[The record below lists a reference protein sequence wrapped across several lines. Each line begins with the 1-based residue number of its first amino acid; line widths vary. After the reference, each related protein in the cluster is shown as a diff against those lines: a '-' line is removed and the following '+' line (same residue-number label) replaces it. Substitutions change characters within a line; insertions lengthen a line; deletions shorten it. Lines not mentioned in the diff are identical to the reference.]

1 MTEGWG
7 NEWRMT
13 MQLLVQNNSRMQRYE
28 LPINTDAM
36 AMAYYRMAGDKI
48 VLTHTEVPF
57 EYSGAGI
64 GTKLADGVFA
74 LIRKNGQKVVPQ
86 CEFMAAYAAKHPEYN
101 DLITG

>member
-1 MTEGWG
+1 MTLP
-7 NEWRMT
+7 
-13 MQLLVQNNSRMQRYE
+13 LLVQNNSRMQRYE

-36 AMAYYRMAGDKI
+36 AMAYYRMEGDKI

-74 LIRKNGQKVVPQ
+74 LIRENGQKVVPQ
-86 CEFMAAYAAKHPEYN
+86 CEFMARYAAKHPEHN